1 MLFAVISIAMAQP
14 ATMTKGQVD
23 NSTQVDTILVCQKT
37 RDILDVL
44 ILTDPNCDPPISYHF
59 PNDSSLLCPMGWM
72 CFKTNYDDGTYWH
85 TWETSLGFNDYGAYG
100 PHNSFIFVLLN
111 TSCYIKVTVTD
122 EYGNTGSDSIYFNI
136 KNLTLPEDY
145 EMEILDIN
153 GQLNA
158 KLNFMPGYDLTFIQA
173 WISPDST
180 NFIPYGEGW
189 IKDGSEPLYPDNYY
203 EHIFYNYDFN
213 EYSTWIIAPRLYDT
227 CGTNHADILPGMY
240 LCTKDEN
247 NGHYLNMKTSLQ
259 PEDDG
264 YVYTIF
270 TVDSNGVRYPFIVN
284 GGQVILPSS
293 TTSYL
298 IPAAHEHPYYQCAV
312 AKLTDSGEYKILS
325 YSNKVDNPWIDTT
338 NIDEYDE
345 SDFQVYP
352 NPSSN
357 GCNVK
362 GFGRLIISN
371 ILGQTILEKEINGQD
386 FVKPN
391 QGIYIFKLI
400 TNDGKLFVKKVIIE
414 WLTQTSFQKLS
425 QYHVRVFLYFNNK
438 YTVCQSKIKKNY
450 ILIFEKKTK
459 FIIIKKL

>member
-1 MLFAVISIAMAQP
+1 MKKFFTILLMLFAVISIAMAQP
-14 ATMTKGQVD
+14 ATITKGQVD
-23 NSTQVDTILVCQKT
+23 NSTQVDINSVCRET
-37 RDILDVL
+37 RDSLHVEILATYDL
-44 ILTDPNCDPPISYHF
+44 NASIPEFYSF
-59 PNDSSLLCPMGWM
+59 QNDSSLLCPLGGLY
-72 CFKTNYDDGTYWH
+72 FVTNYYFNTNYTHWH
-85 TWETSLGFNDYGAYG
+85 TWETSLKPDDYIVYGA
-100 PHNSFIFVLLN
+100 HNYVFGGFLN
-111 TSCYIKVTVTD
+111 VSCYIKVTVTD

-293 TTSYL
+293 TTSYQ
-298 IPAAHEHPYYQCAV
+298 IPAAHEHPYYQCTV

-338 NIDEYDE
+338 DISEYDE
-345 SDFQVYP
+345 SDFQIYP
-352 NPSSN
+352 NPAKDRITVEGTGNLSITN
-357 GCNVK
+357 A
-362 GFGRLIISN
+362 
-371 ILGQTILEKEINGQD
+371 LGQ
-386 FVKPN
+386 
-391 QGIYIFKLI
+391 
-400 TNDGKLFVKKVIIE
+400 II
-414 WLTQTSFQKLS
+414 LTQEIDGQTTINLPRGLFFARMGNV
-425 QYHVRVFLYFNNK
+425 VR
-438 YTVCQSKIKKNY
+438 KIVV
-450 ILIFEKKTK
+450 E
-459 FIIIKKL
+459 

>member
-1 MLFAVISIAMAQP
+1 MSSIMMKKFFTILLMLFASISIAMAQP

-23 NSTQVDTILVCQKT
+23 NSTQVDNNSICRET
-37 RDILDVL
+37 RDSLYVEILATYDL
-44 ILTDPNCDPPISYHF
+44 NASIPEFYHF
-59 PNDSSLLCPMGWM
+59 SNDSSLLCPLGGLY
-72 CFKTNYDDGTYWH
+72 FVTNYYFNTNYTHWH
-85 TWETSLGFNDYGAYG
+85 TWETSLKPDDYIVYGA
-100 PHNSFIFVLLN
+100 HNYVFRGGLN
-111 TSCYIKVTVTD
+111 VSCYIKVTVTD
-122 EYGNTGSDSIYFNI
+122 EYGNTGSDSIYFNM

-247 NGHYLNMKTSLQ
+247 NGHYLNIKTSLQ
-259 PEDDG
+259 PEDDE

-270 TVDSNGVRYPFIVN
+270 TVDSNGIRYPFIVN

-293 TTSYL
+293 TTNYQ
-298 IPAAHEHPYYQCAV
+298 IPVAHEHPYYQCAV

-338 NIDEYDE
+338 DIGEYDE
-345 SDFQVYP
+345 FDFQIYP
-352 NPSSN
+352 NPAKDRITVEGTGNLSITN
-357 GCNVK
+357 A
-362 GFGRLIISN
+362 
-371 ILGQTILEKEINGQD
+371 LGQ
-386 FVKPN
+386 
-391 QGIYIFKLI
+391 
-400 TNDGKLFVKKVIIE
+400 II
-414 WLTQTSFQKLS
+414 LTQEIDGPTTIELPQG
-425 QYHVRVFLYFNNK
+425 LYFARMGN
-438 YTVCQSKIKKNY
+438 VVRKIVV
-450 ILIFEKKTK
+450 E
-459 FIIIKKL
+459 

>member
-1 MLFAVISIAMAQP
+1 MKKFFTILLMLFAVISMAMAQP
-14 ATMTKGQVD
+14 ATMTKGQID
-23 NSTQVDTILVCQKT
+23 NSTQVDNNSICRET
-37 RDILDVL
+37 RDCLYVE
-44 ILTDPNCDPPISYHF
+44 ILTSEYGDFPANYHF
-59 PNDSSLLCPMGWM
+59 PNDSSLLCPLGMM
-72 CFKTNYDDGTYWH
+72 FFVTNYSSLYWH
-85 TWETSLGFNDYGAYG
+85 TWETSLKPDDYAIMGS
-100 PHNSFIFVLLN
+100 HNYVFVGRLDL
-111 TSCYIKVTVTD
+111 SCYIKVTVTD

-145 EMEILDIN
+145 EMEILNIN

-158 KLNFMPGYDLTFIQA
+158 KLSFTPGYDLWFIQA

-180 NFIPYGEGW
+180 NFVPYGEGW
-189 IKDGSEPLYPDNYY
+189 TQHGAGPLYPGDYY
-203 EHIFYNYDFN
+203 EYTFYNYDFN

-259 PEDDG
+259 PGDDE

-270 TVDSNGVRYPFIVN
+270 TVDSNGIRYPFIVN

-293 TTSYL
+293 TTNYQ
-298 IPAAHEHPYYQCAV
+298 IPVAHEHPYYQCAV

-338 NIDEYDE
+338 DIGEYDE
-345 SDFQVYP
+345 FDFQVYP

-362 GFGRLIISN
+362 GFGRLIIIN

-391 QGIYIFKLI
+391 QGINIFKLI

-425 QYHVRVFLYFNNK
+425 QYHVRVFFKNQLKKYYNK
-438 YTVCQSKIKKNY
+438 KI
-450 ILIFEKKTK
+450 L
-459 FIIIKKL
+459 